1 MSAPTVICAVL
12 VDTSGSMNFPQS
24 GRQRIDIAAD
34 VVRLT
39 LQKVPHARVVLFNS
53 FPVELTGLGGAVIQ
67 SLKLPPATGS
77 TAVHSALEFVAAM
90 TPRPGKICLIS
101 DGEPD
106 DAAAA
111 LSAARALAPI
121 EIDAFHIGFDNDVV
135 AVEFLRELSQ
145 AGGLPGVSGV
155 RSLED
160 PAALADEITLLLNG
174 PAR

>member
-1 MSAPTVICAVL
+1 MSTTATALVALL

-34 VVRLT
+34 VTRLT

-53 FPVELTGLGGAVIQ
+53 FAGELPNLGPAVQ
-67 SLKLPPATGS
+67 SLKLPPAAGS
-77 TAVHSALEFVAAM
+77 TAVHLALEFVGAM
-90 TPRPGKICLIS
+90 TPRPEKICLIS

-111 LSAARALAPI
+111 LAAARALAPI
-121 EIDAFHIGFDNDVV
+121 EIDAFHIGFDNDHV
-135 AVEFLRELSQ
+135 AVGFLRELSQ
-145 AGGLPGVSGV
+145 AGGLPGVSGA
-155 RSLED
+155 RSLDD
-160 PAALADEITLLLNG
+160 PAALADEITLLLGG

>member
-1 MSAPTVICAVL
+1 MSATLAALL
-12 VDTSGSMNFPQS
+12 VDTSGSMAFPQS

-39 LQKVPHARVVLFNS
+39 LNKVQHARIVLFNS
-53 FPVELTGLGGAVIQ
+53 FPVELTGLDPTVR
-67 SLKLPPATGS
+67 SLKLPPAEGS
-77 TAVHSALEFVAAM
+77 TAMHLALDLVGGM
-90 TPRPGKICLIS
+90 TPRPSKIVMIS

-106 DAAAA
+106 SAEAA
-111 LSAARALAPI
+111 LTSARALAPC
-121 EIDAFHIGFDNDVV
+121 EIDAFHIGYDNDT
-135 AVEFLRELSQ
+135 AAIEFLRSLSQ

-160 PAALADEITLLLNG
+160 PAALADEITLLLQG